1 MYFGDI
7 TDKQGGEDGLRGG
20 GGGGTP
26 DWGHAQ
32 CQSTYPVCSTAIQWK
47 QKGRPDL
54 WWRQGEELRTA
65 SKFYANAC
73 EDMSVQV
80 SPSNAQN
87 ALGLRLLTKLS

>member
-20 GGGGTP
+20 TS

-32 CQSTYPVCSTAIQWK
+32 CQSTYLMCSTAFQWK

-65 SKFYANAC
+65 TTFYANAC
-73 EDMSVQV
+73 EDMSVQD

-87 ALGLRLLTKLS
+87 APGLRSLTKLSQN